1 LQSAKKNMIT
11 FTLLGFA
18 FIAVYVLLKQAS
30 DANFEIY
37 KEYNGE
43 CENQK
48 KAAGATWDGI
58 CKIEIKLEQK
68 VVAPVRVL

>member
-1 LQSAKKNMIT
+1 MNSNFRQQTLPEWRPLQSAKKNMIT

-58 CKIEIKLEQK
+58 CKI
-68 VVAPVRVL
+68 